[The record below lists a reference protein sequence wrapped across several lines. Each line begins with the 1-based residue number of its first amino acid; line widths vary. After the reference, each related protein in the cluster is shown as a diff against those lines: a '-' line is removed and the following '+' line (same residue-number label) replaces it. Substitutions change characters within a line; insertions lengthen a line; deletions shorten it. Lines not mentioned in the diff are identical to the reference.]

1 MGVWAIWDLP
11 TAVANMF
18 CKSIFSIQTCGP
30 LMRWWNHL
38 SSSLMGSSAMGTHI
52 ASAWRKFG
60 AIGSSKRTGWVWPS
74 FGAENHIRLLLKL
87 CWTWDLLPTLQEWLN
102 LKFFFQ
108 CKLICHECKA
118 DKETYMRRTL
128 QAERYSIDEFWG
140 HCIKP
145 GNICFLAWTL
155 FCFHQGQW
163 SLYLFISPLQKLY
176 VLIRDMFPS
185 GQIAH

>member
-1 MGVWAIWDLP
+1 MVHWWGGEIIWAPLWWDPVQWEHTSLLLDGNSGRLEVP
-11 TAVANMF
+11 KGLAG
-18 CKSIFSIQTCGP
+18 CG
-30 LMRWWNHL
+30 LVLGLKKN
-38 SSSLMGSSAMGTHI
+38 
-52 ASAWRKFG
+52 
-60 AIGSSKRTGWVWPS
+60 
-74 FGAENHIRLLLKL
+74 IRLLLKL

-102 LKFFFQ
+102 LKKFFQ

>member
-74 FGAENHIRLLLKL
+74 FGAEKNIRLLLKL

-102 LKFFFQ
+102 LIFFSNANSYVMSA
-108 CKLICHECKA
+108 KLTKRPTCDEPYRLKGIRLMNSGVIASNQEIFVSWPELYFVFIRVNEAFIC
-118 DKETYMRRTL
+118 
-128 QAERYSIDEFWG
+128 
-140 HCIKP
+140 
-145 GNICFLAWTL
+145 
-155 FCFHQGQW
+155 
-163 SLYLFISPLQKLY
+163 LYLRFKSY
-176 VLIRDMFPS
+176 TY
-185 GQIAH
+185 

>member
-30 LMRWWNHL
+30 LMSWWNHL

-74 FGAENHIRLLLKL
+74 FGAEKNIRLLLKL

-102 LKFFFQ
+102 LNFFPMQTHMSWVQSWQRDLHATNLTGWKVFDWWI
-108 CKLICHECKA
+108 LGS
-118 DKETYMRRTL
+118 L
-128 QAERYSIDEFWG
+128 
-140 HCIKP
+140 
-145 GNICFLAWTL
+145 
-155 FCFHQGQW
+155 HQTRK
-163 SLYLFISPLQKLY
+163 YLFPGLNFILFSSGSMKPLSVYISASK
-176 VLIRDMFPS
+176 VIRTN
-185 GQIAH
+185 